1 MSLLPG
7 DVLSGVGIGLSA
19 VSAEVF
25 RVQARVSASQ
35 TARSGS
41 AADEASALTSSIS
54 KVALELEQMALKAES
69 SNAEIFHALSLMI
82 QDPELF
88 EASCRHIDK
97 GWSAGSALFLAV
109 EEFAQLL
116 SGDALLE
123 ERAADLKD
131 LATRVSAE
139 LNGVGLGLQVPL
151 RGRVVLVGE
160 DFYPTDIAQFGK
172 AVVGVVTSKGGPTSH
187 TAILLR
193 SMGIPA
199 VLGCQGSDQLVDGQV
214 VLVDPAGDRVL
225 VDADISSATQNIS
238 LVAKSF
244 EPIIPVRTNIG
255 SLEDSVSAAATAAEG
270 VGLLRTE
277 LLYLAQHT
285 EPSIDEQTKSY
296 SEIFAAAPE
305 GPIVVRTIDVSTD
318 KPVPF
323 LSVDPKAAIT
333 PGYSLLSHNR
343 EFVIGQLKSIERARE
358 LTGREIWVMAPMVDS
373 AAEAIEF
380 AELARSLGQYQVGVM
395 VETPSLAVE
404 VGKLAGKVDFVS
416 VGTNDL
422 SQFLFE
428 TNRLAPLS
436 PSLLSPWQPKL
447 IKLLS
452 EIAMAAQAAG
462 ISTGVCGESASDPVF
477 AIVLAGLGFDS
488 VSASMSQVGA
498 VRSALSSVSLDE
510 AADVAKV
517 ALSAGSAESAKAM
530 VLGALRQ
537 Y

>member
-1 MSLLPG
+1 MNHLPG
-7 DVLSGVGIGLSA
+7 TVLSGVGIGLSA

-25 RVQARVSASQ
+25 RVKARVSSGQ

-41 AADEASALTSSIS
+41 ASEETLALTASIS
-54 KVALELEQMALKAES
+54 KVALELEQMAAGAET
-69 SNAEIFHALSLMI
+69 SNAEIFSALSLMI

-88 EASCRHIDK
+88 AAARVQIEK

-116 SGDALLE
+116 RGDALLE

-139 LNGVGLGLQVPL
+139 LNGVGIGMQVPL

-172 AVVGVVTSKGGPTSH
+172 AVVGVIASKGGPTSH

-199 VLGCQGSDQLVDGQV
+199 VLGCAGAEELVDGQI

-225 VDADISSATQNIS
+225 VDSDISSATQSIN

-244 EPIIPVRTNIG
+244 EPLIPVRANIG
-255 SLEDSVSAAATAAEG
+255 SFEDAVRASATAAEG

-277 LLYLAQHT
+277 LLYLSQHT
-285 EPSIDEQTKSY
+285 VPSIEDQTKSY

-305 GPIVVRTIDVSTD
+305 GPVVVRTIDVSTD

-323 LSVDPKAAIT
+323 LSVDPKAALT
-333 PGYSLLSHNR
+333 PGYSLLSDNR

-373 AAEAIEF
+373 ASEAIEF
-380 AELARSLGQYQVGVM
+380 AELARSHGQYKVGVM
-395 VETPSLAVE
+395 VETPSLANQVSE
-404 VGKLAGKVDFVS
+404 LKGKVDFVS

-428 TNRLAPLS
+428 TSRLAPLS
-436 PSLLSPWQPKL
+436 PALMSPWQPKL
-447 IKLLS
+447 IQLLEKIS
-452 EIAMAAQAAG
+452 QAAQAAN

-488 VSASMSQVGA
+488 VSAAMSQVAA
-498 VRSALSSVSLDE
+498 VRT
-510 AADVAKV
+510 
-517 ALSAGSAESAKAM
+517 ALSAVTLDQAKDIAQLALGAASAESAKAM

-537 Y
+537 S

>member
-1 MSLLPG
+1 VSHLPG
-7 DVLSGVGIGLSA
+7 TVLGGVGIGLNA

-25 RVQARVSASQ
+25 RVRARKSTTQS
-35 TARSGS
+35 ARSGS
-41 AADEASALTSSIS
+41 ASEETSALTAAIAKVS
-54 KVALELEQMALKAES
+54 KELEHMAVQAES
-69 SNAEIFHALSLMI
+69 SNAEIFQALSLMI

-88 EASCRHIDK
+88 ESACRHIDK

-139 LNGVGLGLQVPL
+139 LNGVGLGMEIPL

-160 DFYPTDIAQFGK
+160 DFFPTDVAQFGK

-187 TAILLR
+187 SAILLR

-199 VLGCQGSDQLVDGQV
+199 VLGCDGADQLLDGQV
-214 VLVDPAGDRVL
+214 VLVDPAGDRVM
-225 VDADISSATQNIS
+225 VDADMSSATQSIS
-238 LVAKSF
+238 MIAKSF
-244 EPIIPVRTNIG
+244 EPIVPVRANIG
-255 SLEDSVSAAATAAEG
+255 SLDDAVRASATAAEG

-285 EPSIDEQTKSY
+285 VPSVDEQTKSY
-296 SEIFAAAPE
+296 SDIFAAAPE
-305 GPIVVRTIDVSTD
+305 GPVVVRTIDVSTD

-323 LSVDPKAAIT
+323 LSVDPKAALT
-333 PGYSLLSHNR
+333 PGYSLLSDNR

-373 AAEAIEF
+373 ASEAIEF
-380 AELARSLGQYQVGVM
+380 AELARTHGHYRVGVM
-395 VETPSLAVE
+395 VETPSLANE
-404 VGKLAGKVDFVS
+404 VAKLKGKVDFVS

-447 IKLLS
+447 IKLLGK
-452 EIAMAAQAAG
+452 IAKAAQAAN
-462 ISTGVCGESASDPVF
+462 IATGVCGESASDPVF

-510 AADVAKV
+510 AAEVAQV
-517 ALSAGSAESAKAM
+517 ALGAGSAESAKAM
-530 VLGALRQ
+530 VLGALRR

>member
-1 MSLLPG
+1 MSHLPG
-7 DVLSGVGIGLSA
+7 AVLRGVGIGLNA

-25 RVQARVSASQ
+25 RIKPRKNSSQ

-41 AADEASALTSSIS
+41 ASEEATALTASIS
-54 KVALELEQMALKAES
+54 KVSLELDELAATAELN
-69 SNAEIFHALSLMI
+69 NAEIFQALRLMI

-88 EASCRHIDK
+88 EAACRHIEK

-116 SGDALLE
+116 KGDPLLE

-139 LNGVGLGLQVPL
+139 LNGVGLGMQVPL
-151 RGRVVLVGE
+151 RGRLVLVGE
-160 DFYPTDIAQFGK
+160 DFFPTDIAQFGK

-199 VLGCQGSDQLVDGQV
+199 VLGCEGADQLVDGQV

-225 VDADISSATQNIS
+225 VDADMSSATQSIQ
-238 LVAKSF
+238 LVPKNF
-244 EPIIPVRTNIG
+244 EPLIPVRANIG
-255 SLEDSVSAAATAAEG
+255 SLDDSVLAAATAAEG
-270 VGLLRTE
+270 IGLLRTE
-277 LLYLAQHT
+277 LLYLSQQTA
-285 EPSIDEQTKSY
+285 PSIDEQTKSY
-296 SEIFAAAPE
+296 SDIFAAAPE
-305 GPIVVRTIDVSTD
+305 GPVVVRTIDVSTD

-323 LSVDPKAAIT
+323 LSVDAKAALN
-333 PGYSLLSHNR
+333 PGYSLLRDNR
-343 EFVIGQLKSIERARE
+343 EFVIGQLKSIERARD

-380 AELARSLGQYQVGVM
+380 AELARSLGHYKVGVM
-395 VETPSLAVE
+395 VETPSLANE
-404 VGKLAGKVDFVS
+404 VAELKGKVDFVS

-436 PSLLSPWQPKL
+436 PALLSPWQPKL

-452 EIAMAAQAAG
+452 KIAKAAQAAN

-488 VSASMSQVGA
+488 ISASMSQVAA
-498 VRSALSSVSLDE
+498 VRSALSAVSLDE
-510 AADVAKV
+510 AEGVAQV
-517 ALSAGSAESAKAM
+517 ALGAGSAESAKAM
-530 VLGALRQ
+530 ALGALRQ

>member
-1 MSLLPG
+1 MNHSPG
-7 DVLSGVGIGLSA
+7 VVLSGVGIGLSA

-25 RVQARVSASQ
+25 RVKSRESAGQ
-35 TARSGS
+35 TVRSGS
-41 AADEASALTSSIS
+41 AKDETAALTASIS
-54 KVALELEQMALKAES
+54 KVSLELEQMASLAQS
-69 SNAEIFHALSLMI
+69 NNAEIFQALSLMI

-88 EASCRHIDK
+88 AAARVHIDK

-116 SGDALLE
+116 SGDSLLE

-139 LNGVGLGLQVPL
+139 LNGVGIGMHVPL

-160 DFYPTDIAQFGK
+160 DFFPTDIAQFGK

-187 TAILLR
+187 AAILLR

-199 VLGCQGSDQLVDGQV
+199 VLGCDGADQLVDGQV

-225 VDADISSATQNIS
+225 VDADLSSATQSIN

-244 EPIIPVRTNIG
+244 EPIIPVRANIG
-255 SLEDSVSAAATAAEG
+255 SFEDSVRAAATAAEG

-277 LLYLAQHT
+277 LLYLSQHT
-285 EPSIDEQTKSY
+285 VPSIEDQTKSY

-305 GPIVVRTIDVSTD
+305 GPVVVRTIDVSTD

-323 LSVDPKAAIT
+323 LSVDPEAAAS
-333 PGYSLLSHNR
+333 PGYSLLSDNR

-358 LTGREIWVMAPMVDS
+358 LTGREVWVMAPMIDS

-380 AELARSLGQYQVGVM
+380 AELARSLGHYKVGVM
-395 VETPSLAVE
+395 VETPSLANQVSE
-404 VGKLAGKVDFVS
+404 LKGKVDFVS

-436 PSLLSPWQPKL
+436 PALLSPWQPKL
-447 IKLLS
+447 IQLLDQ
-452 EIAMAAQAAG
+452 IAKAARAAN
-462 ISTGVCGESASDPVF
+462 IATGVCGESASDPVF

-488 VSASMSQVGA
+488 VSSSMSQVGA
-498 VRSALSSVSLDE
+498 VRTALSAVTLDQ
-510 AADVAKV
+510 AADVAQFAV
-517 ALSAGSAESAKAM
+517 GADSAESAKAM